1 METRSSGSFRPCYNN
16 RFEGAPTNYTKPF
29 TIHVYPSLQGT
40 DKVPTVEFII
50 TDHTATTLSNL
61 DLQSRESVASFMQQ
75 AAARSYDFERDVPI
89 ANRTTESWSQTVKSI
104 GKNTIDPEIK
114 FAIVGSKDH
123 ANRLAR
129 LPSFRSL
136 KVPTSPGEAG
146 SEGQKRYTLLVEPL
160 LDGNPA
166 IWPAWNFYTGTKP
179 SRALTDKELGGDD
192 IVRAWAAGISE
203 AAQSF
208 EEGTPAQLRTVD
220 AWAQQIE
227 KVRRETNT
235 HECLSFGFTS
245 IDRTEGRAM
254 IPEGMRKCDSTKWTR
269 PNRDKAGK
277 LL

>member
-1 METRSSGSFRPCYNN
+1 
-16 RFEGAPTNYTKPF
+16 
-29 TIHVYPSLQGT
+29 
-40 DKVPTVEFII
+40 
-50 TDHTATTLSNL
+50 
-61 DLQSRESVASFMQQ
+61 MQQ

-136 KVPTSPGEAG
+136 SPGESG